1 MADYVGRPEIG
12 KPRSFGAGNPSVTGS
27 LLPVMGRDF
36 DRSLPLCNNS
46 QVETQWSRGVMPTS
60 TKKFGTVFIFF
71 LYGVACIAGPQT
83 GALSAASPSAGQASS
98 SDADHGRAYYH
109 YMLARRYKE
118 LAGIYNRNDYVEKA
132 ISEYKQAMEADPDS
146 LFLRVEL
153 ADLYWRVSRIGD
165 AVREAEAVLKIN
177 PNQEDAHRLLGHIY
191 LRNLGDAQPD
201 QASKESLHKA
211 IEHFEALTK
220 LNPSDSDSLVILG
233 RLYKLSNEPAKAEA
247 AFKKILTSDPSSRNA
262 ISSLAQLYTD
272 QGDYAQAIDLLTRIP
287 DSDMDGPLLGM
298 LAYAYSQSHNSEQA
312 IATFEKAMSR
322 DPDNQDIRKAYVEAL
337 MEAGKT
343 DEARDE
349 LQKILKSDP
358 EDGQS
363 YMRLAELDRQEG
375 RFEQARQEL
384 ERAKSL
390 MPADSAEIPYQ
401 QVMLE
406 DAAGNPDKA
415 IEILQGLLKQTEK
428 PKGDYT
434 LAEANN
440 RAIFLERLGE
450 IYREQEKFDQAIAAF
465 KQIETLGKNQAP
477 RGESMVIETLRL
489 SKQPEKALAAA
500 EAAVKKY
507 PDDRSL
513 RYLRASLLGENGH
526 VDEGIQLLQE
536 LVKGGPG
543 DGEIYLSMAQ
553 IYSQAKRYTD
563 AEAVTNKALGLSSK
577 PEDQKVARF
586 MLGSIFERQK
596 KWDLAEE
603 QFKKVLAVDPL
614 NAPAANYLGYM
625 LADRGVRLE
634 ESVKYIQKALEVEP
648 NNGAY
653 LDSLGWAYYK
663 MDRLDLAQ
671 APLERAV
678 RLMVGDPTVQEH
690 LGNLYFK
697 LGKRTEAEQQWEQ
710 ALKEWPAAV
719 GSDFDEKEAVK
730 VRKQLDDLK
739 QSMAKGKP
747 PTQ

>member
-1 MADYVGRPEIG
+1 MPTLF
-12 KPRSFGAGNPSVTGS
+12 KKFGAGFI
-27 LLPVMGRDF
+27 LL
-36 DRSLPLCNNS
+36 LL
-46 QVETQWSRGVMPTS
+46 
-60 TKKFGTVFIFF
+60 GT
-71 LYGVACIAGPQT
+71 ACIA
-83 GALSAASPSAGQASS
+83 SAQNSASSGSSQSAGQTSS
-98 SDADHGRAYYH
+98 AEPDHSRAYYH

-118 LAGIYNRNDYVEKA
+118 LAGIYNRSDYVEKA
-132 ISEYKQAMEADPDS
+132 ISEYKLAMEADPDS

-153 ADLYWRVSRIGD
+153 ADLYWRVSRVGD

-177 PNQEDAHRLLGHIY
+177 PNQADAHRLLGHIY

-220 LNPSDSDSLVILG
+220 LDPSDSDSFVILG
-233 RLYKLSNEPAKAEA
+233 RLYKLNNEPAKAED
-247 AFKKILTSDPSSRNA
+247 AFKKILASDPSSRNA

-272 QGDYAQAIDLLTRIP
+272 QGDYARAIDLLTRIP

-298 LAYAYSQSHNSEQA
+298 LAYAYSQTHKSDQA

-322 DPDNQDIRKAYVEAL
+322 DPENQDIRKAYVETL
-337 MEAGKT
+337 MESGKA
-343 DEARDE
+343 DEAREE
-349 LQKILKSDP
+349 LQKILKADP

-363 YMRLAELDRQEG
+363 YMRLGQLDRQEG

-384 ERAKSL
+384 ERAKTL
-390 MPADSAEIPYQ
+390 MPPDSAEIPYQ

-415 IEILQGLLKQTEK
+415 IEILQGLLKQTEN

-450 IYREQEKFDQAIAAF
+450 IYREQEKFDLAIASF
-465 KQIETLGKNQAP
+465 KQIETLGKEEAP
-477 RGESMVIETLRL
+477 RGEGMVIETLRL
-489 SKQPEKALAAA
+489 SKQPEQALAAA

-513 RYLRASLLGENGH
+513 RYLRASLLGEQGH
-526 VDEGIQLLQE
+526 VDEAIQQLQGM
-536 LVKGGPG
+536 VNGSRS
-543 DGEIYLSMAQ
+543 DSEIYLSMAQ
-553 IYSQAKRYTD
+553 IYSQAKRYAD

-603 QFKKVLAVDPL
+603 QFKQVLAMDPL

-634 ESVKYIQKALEVEP
+634 ESVKYIQKALEIDP

-663 MDRLDLAQ
+663 MERFDLAQ
-671 APLERAV
+671 APLEKAV
-678 RLMVGDPTVQEH
+678 RLLGGDPTVQEH
-690 LGNLYFK
+690 LGNLYLK
-697 LGKRTEAEQQWEQ
+697 LGKKAEAEKQWEQ
-710 ALKEWPAAV
+710 ALKEWPSAV
-719 GSDFDEKEAVK
+719 GSDFDEHEADK

-747 PTQ
+747 ETH